1 MQSLTHSASVYWVLC
16 ARHGIRNIR
25 KQKGDLRPQEN
36 DSLILVYLGGLYY
49 ESQKQLKTK
58 GKISLHRTYVLWK
71 LEARGFQEVLR
82 GEMYYQWRMDG
93 IKCGGGSLFQ
103 EGHGLNAG

>member
-58 GKISLHRTYVLWK
+58 IGQDFITQDICPV
-71 LEARGFQEVLR
+71 ETG
-82 GEMYYQWRMDG
+82 GERVP
-93 IKCGGGSLFQ
+93 GGPPG
-103 EGHGLNAG
+103 